1 MPPCTWMDVSQTVR
15 AARAQYTLAT
25 CAARTASAGGSS
37 STAHAAWRRM
47 LTEPSVRVSAS
58 ASRCATAW

>member
-1 MPPCTWMDVSQTVR
+1 MPPCTWIEVSQTVR

-25 CAARTASAGGSS
+25 RAARNASAGGSS

-47 LTEPSVRVSAS
+47 LTEPSISARLS
-58 ASRCATAW
+58 ASRCATA